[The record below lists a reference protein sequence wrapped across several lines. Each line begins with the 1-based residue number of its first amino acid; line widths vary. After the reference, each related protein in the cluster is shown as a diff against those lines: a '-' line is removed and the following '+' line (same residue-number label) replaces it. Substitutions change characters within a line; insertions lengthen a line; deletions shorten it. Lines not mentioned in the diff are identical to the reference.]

1 MKKLITLLTLLL
13 LSGCAD
19 NGHKTTENKDIEHP
33 EYWVN
38 NDYPSQSVNQ
48 RVRFL
53 VLHYTAVDDAES
65 LRLLTQGNASAHYLV
80 PSIPKIKA
88 GKPVVLQLVPE
99 SLRAWHA
106 GASQWNGR
114 TNLNDS
120 SIGIEIVNLGFSE
133 SVQGKHWYPFN
144 EAQIQLLIPLIKD
157 IAQRYQ
163 ISPDNIVG
171 HSDIAPQRKY
181 DPGPLFPWQRLAQQ
195 GLGAWPDSDRVA
207 YYLAGRLPNSAVPVA
222 PLQQALVRYG
232 YSVPTTGVLD
242 SETQRVISAF
252 QMHFRP
258 ANFSGQ
264 PDAETE
270 AIALALVDKYRSPVS
285 RTQAIDPDELEE
297 VNRQ

>member
-1 MKKLITLLTLLL
+1 MVCFFIATDKNGVCSTYISWRNGGRLKSSELIRKLEERGWQLVRIKGSHHTFKHPTSPDLITVP
-13 LSGCAD
+13 
-19 NGHKTTENKDIEHP
+19 HP
-33 EYWVN
+33 
-38 NDYPSQSVNQ
+38 
-48 RVRFL
+48 
-53 VLHYTAVDDAES
+53 T
-65 LRLLTQGNASAHYLV
+65 
-80 PSIPKIKA
+80 
-88 GKPVVLQLVPE
+88 
-99 SLRAWHA
+99 
-106 GASQWNGR
+106 
-114 TNLNDS
+114 
-120 SIGIEIVNLGFSE
+120 
-133 SVQGKHWYPFN
+133 
-144 EAQIQLLIPLIKD
+144 KD